1 MDSSLLV
8 HPGGSRARE
17 RDGWPSGIAA
27 FCLAGGLTL
36 IAVVLGWRGS
46 DLPAQVFRA
55 ELVRRD
61 GFVVWNSEWFGGH
74 ATLAYSVIAPMISA
88 LTGPVAVGAVCGVV
102 SAVLFERIVR
112 RGFGRASLV
121 GALWFAASIVTNL
134 VVGRVTFALGVALGL
149 GAVLALQRNRGVIA
163 TICALLC
170 SLASPLAGM
179 FLMIAAAACA
189 IAQPSR
195 RLAALTTTAGAL
207 TPIAAT
213 TLLFRNPGSEPY
225 ELWALIVDLALC
237 TAFILFVPARY
248 SVLRWGAAIYAALAL
263 AAFVVPTSLG
273 GNVSRLD
280 QYIAG
285 PLLVCALLPRRRVFL
300 GLLAIPLVIWQWYP
314 AIDGIAFASRD
325 PSTKRAYYAPLLAYF
340 EHETVNTGR
349 VEIPPTYR
357 HWEAAYAP
365 PAITLARGWERQT
378 DIGYNPIF
386 YDGPLTAETYRQWLV
401 DNAVQYVA
409 LPNAKLD
416 ESAIAERQL
425 LERGLPYLR
434 EVTTLHAQNW
444 RVWRFEGYQG
454 MVDGPAS
461 IVEMSSDGFTLDVR
475 EPATLRVR
483 IRASRHWAVRQP
495 SDACVAS
502 TSDGW
507 TRVDADA
514 PGRVE
519 IVQALT
525 GSSCSP

>member
-1 MDSSLLV
+1 MDPSLLV

-27 FCLAGGLTL
+27 FCLAGSLTL
-36 IAVVLGWRGS
+36 VAVVLGWRGS
-46 DLPAQVFRA
+46 DLPAQIFRA

-74 ATLAYSVIAPMISA
+74 ATLAYSVIAPLVSA
-88 LTGPVAVGAVCGVV
+88 LTGPIAVGAVCGVV

-112 RGFGRASLV
+112 RGFGRTSLL

-134 VVGRVTFALGVALGL
+134 VVGRVTFSLGVALGL

-170 SLASPLAGM
+170 SLASPLAGL
-179 FLMIAAAACA
+179 FLGIAAGACA
-189 IAQPSR
+189 IAQPTR
-195 RLAALTTTAGAL
+195 RIGALATAAGASL
-207 TPIAAT
+207 PIAIT

-237 TAFILFVPARY
+237 SAFLIFVPRRH
-248 SVLRWGAAIYAALAL
+248 SVLRWGAGIYAGVAI
-263 AAFVVPTSLG
+263 AAFVIPTALG

-285 PLLVCALLPRRRVFL
+285 PLLAAALLPNRRVFL
-300 GLLAIPLVIWQWYP
+300 SLLAIPLLIWQWFP

-325 PSTKRAYYAPLLAYF
+325 PSTKRAFYEPLLA
-340 EHETVNTGR
+340 ELERQPPITGR
-349 VEIPPTYR
+349 VEIPSTYR

-365 PAITLARGWERQT
+365 PAITLARGWERQV

-386 YDGPLTAETYRQWLV
+386 YEGPLTAATYREWLV
-401 DNAVQYVA
+401 DNAVEYIA
-409 LPNAKLD
+409 LPNTRLD
-416 ESAIAERQL
+416 PSALGEKEL
-425 LERGLPYLR
+425 LQSGLPYLE
-434 EVTTLHAQNW
+434 EVW
-444 RVWRFEGYQG
+444 RTRDWQVWRFEGYRG
-454 MVDGPAS
+454 MVEGPAS
-461 IVEMSSDGFTLDVR
+461 IAEMSSDGFTLDVR

-483 IRASRHWAVRQP
+483 VRSSPHWAVSEP
-495 SDACVAS
+495 SSACVTS
-502 TSDGW
+502 TADGW
-507 TRVDADA
+507 TRVTVDA